1 MYTQNTM
8 DMIEQSHES
17 MARACVANYIG
28 AKNIWQTGVT
38 ASTEGYT
45 GEHVVKLLT
54 MYNTENGTKLTANDV
69 RKAENFP
76 NFYKWACAKIMTYM
90 DFFTERTTRFH
101 ANITGKEIARHTPLR
116 MQNIMIFSQLFIP
129 QIQRF

>member
-8 DMIEQSHES
+8 DMIEQAHES

-38 ASTEGYT
+38 ASTDGYA

-76 NFYKWACAKIMTYM
+76 NFYKWACAKIMTY
-90 DFFTERTTRFH
+90 
-101 ANITGKEIARHTPLR
+101 ILV
-116 MQNIMIFSQLFIP
+116 
-129 QIQRF
+129 